1 MYRIKT
7 RLSITYVDGA
17 TQVITAPTKYRGYA
31 LKKDYEA
38 MPQVEKVE
46 MEVLERT
53 IYKRDGL

>member
-7 RLSITYVDGA
+7 RLRITYVDGA
-17 TQVITAPTKYRGYA
+17 TQIITAPTKYQGYA

-38 MPQVEKVE
+38 MTQVEKVDI
-46 MEVLERT
+46 EVLERT